1 MKILFICTHN
11 RCRSILAEA
20 ITRKLSHGKIAVQ
33 SAGSAPAG
41 TVHELTI
48 ENLKRHGYDTQ
59 GLTSQ
64 SWDDLGDFEPDVCI
78 TVCDNAAK
86 EACPMWLGNATK
98 IHWGLTDPTS
108 KAIAE
113 ENRQDSFDKVIK
125 TLEKRIEKLTE
136 YDLDALSEEELKT
149 VFNKIGEIK

>member
-20 ITRKLSHGKIAVQ
+20 ITHKIAQGKIEVQ

-41 TVHELTI
+41 SVHTKTI
-48 ENLKRHGYDTQ
+48 ENLQRHGYETQ
-59 GLTSQ
+59 RLISQ
-64 SWDDLGDFEPDVCI
+64 SWDGLGDFEPDVCI

-86 EACPMWLGNATK
+86 EACPMWLGDAIK

-108 KAIAE
+108 EAIAE
-113 ENRQDSFDKVIK
+113 ENRQANFDKVIK

-136 YDLDALSEEELKT
+136 YDLDALSKDEFKIVFRELEK
-149 VFNKIGEIK
+149 